1 MGNIVKTAKCRFCGQ
16 MTQIEADEE
25 LTAAQAEEQ
34 ATMTCNCTDAVE
46 YQKEKQRKEKAM
58 QNLPSD
64 TQETGQKVHQ
74 IRLAKSYFD
83 DVANGIKTFEL
94 RKNDR
99 GYKKGDILEM
109 MEFAD
114 GKNTGCTMLEYS

>member
-1 MGNIVKTAKCRFCGQ
+1 MNKSTSGSSRPE
-16 MTQIEADEE
+16 M
-25 LTAAQAEEQ
+25 
-34 ATMTCNCTDAVE
+34 
-46 YQKEKQRKEKAM
+46 
-58 QNLPSD
+58 
-64 TQETGQKVHQ
+64 QETGQKVHQ

-83 DVANGIKTFEL
+83 DVTNGIKTFEL

-114 GKNTGCTMLEYS
+114 GKNTGRTVKVLVTYILEDYTGIEDGYCIMATKLMKDGEE